1 MHKPLV
7 QLLST
12 KLLDELP
19 ICVQR
24 FRMKLL
30 RYDFTISHIPGED
43 LVTADAL
50 SRVPVS
56 DSTVSDQLL
65 KEEVDAYRHSSHHR

>member
-1 MHKPLV
+1 
-7 QLLST
+7 
-12 KLLDELP
+12 
-19 ICVQR
+19 
-24 FRMKLL
+24 MKLL

-65 KEEVDAYRHSSHHR
+65 EEEVDAYIQAIIDNLPASGVESVSWAQLSVTGT